1 MTAPVEGQ
9 LERELERAVAVL
21 RAGGLVAFPTE
32 TVYGLGADAGN
43 EAAVRRIFA
52 VKGRPADHPLIV
64 HLAAAEQLA
73 DWASTVPATARALAD
88 ELLAGPA
95 HAAARPSVPRVL
107 DVVTGGRPTVG
118 LRVPDQP
125 ARPGAARRVRRRRR
139 GAVGEPLRQGEPHD
153 GRRTSGPTSA
163 PTSTSCS
170 TAARAPS
177 ASSRPSSTAR
187 PTLPTLLRPGGV
199 SVDRLVEVLGSP
211 VRTEAVGPSR
221 APGMMASHY
230 APRCRVEVVDDVAVA
245 EERVALLRSQG
256 LAADLLAP
264 SLGADGYARHLY
276 GWLRDADDRG
286 LDVLVAVAPAGDG
299 LGLAVRDRLS
309 KAAAPRPTVE
319 DAG

>member
-1 MTAPVEGQ
+1 LTPPVE
-9 LERELERAVAVL
+9 REVERAVAVL
-21 RAGGLVAFPTE
+21 RCGGLVAFPTE

-64 HLAAAEQLA
+64 HIAAAEQLA
-73 DWASTVPATARALAD
+73 EWASTVPASARALAD
-88 ELLAGPA
+88 ELWPGPLTLLLDR
-95 HAAARPSVPRVL
+95 RPTVL
-107 DVVTGGRPTVG
+107 DAVTGRRPTVG
-118 LRVPDQP
+118 VRVPDQP
-125 ARPGAARRVRRRRR
+125 LALELLGAFGGGVA
-139 GAVGEPLRQGEPHD
+139 
-153 GRRTSGPTSA
+153 
-163 PTSTSCS
+163 
-170 TAARAPS
+170 APS
-177 ASSRPSSTAR
+177 ANRFGKVSPTTAEHVRGDLGADVDLVLDGGPCAVGVESTIVDCTTD
-187 PTLPTLLRPGGV
+187 PPTLLRPGGV

-211 VRTEAVGPSR
+211 VRTETVGPSR
-221 APGMMASHY
+221 APGMTASHY

-245 EERVALLRSQG
+245 QERVSLLRSQG

-264 SLGADGYARHLY
+264 SLGADDYARHLY